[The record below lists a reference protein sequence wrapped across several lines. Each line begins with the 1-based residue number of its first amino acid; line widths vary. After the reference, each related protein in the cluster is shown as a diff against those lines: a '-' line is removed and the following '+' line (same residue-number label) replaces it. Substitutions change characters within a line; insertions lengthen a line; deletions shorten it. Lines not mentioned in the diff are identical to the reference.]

1 MNYTSNALNVMAAR
15 TFKGIGRAWLT
26 KNLATVK
33 TTNEIVE
40 LLNKSIKNQQ
50 PITLDDFERKKALL
64 QHLLEKNSAYID
76 GVTAI
81 GDSDF
86 PPYRGTVKPSEQPA
100 FLFYRGDL
108 SLLNVSSNNIAVI
121 GLLEPDA
128 ETEHFE
134 RKVVAELVARGAVI
148 VSGLAFGCDS
158 IAHQQTLKSGGKT
171 VAILPS
177 PLSNVIPA
185 ANRDLAGEIVESGGL
200 LISEYL
206 TEAKTKMEM
215 TGRYQERDRL
225 QALFSNA
232 VVLSASY
239 AKNDLGNDSG
249 SRLAMGYAKDY
260 ELTRA
265 VLYDPKINLD
275 NPKYDLN
282 RQIIAE
288 QPAAIIINTDSFEI
302 GVSQLVGLQTR
313 MQAAASQQQI
323 SMIC

>member
-15 TFKGIGRAWLT
+15 TFKGIGRAWLA
-26 KNLATVK
+26 KNLGTVK
-33 TTNEIVE
+33 TDGETVN
-40 LLNKSIKNQQ
+40 LLNKSIKNQETV
-50 PITLDDFERKKALL
+50 TLEAFERKKALL
-64 QHLLEKNSAYID
+64 EHLLEKNSAYID
-76 GVTAI
+76 GVIAI
-81 GDSDF
+81 GDPGF
-86 PPYRGTVKPSEQPA
+86 PPYRGRVKPSEQPA

-108 SLLNVSSNNIAVI
+108 SLLAAASNNIAVI

-128 ETEHFE
+128 ETEDFE
-134 RKVVAELVARGAVI
+134 RTVVAELVARGVVI

-158 IAHQQTLKSGGKT
+158 IAHRQTLESGGKT

-177 PLSNVIPA
+177 PLNNITPS
-185 ANRDLAGEIVESGGL
+185 ANRELADEIVAAGGL

-206 TEAKTKMEM
+206 TEPKTRMEM

-265 VLYDPKINLD
+265 VLYDPEANAN

-282 RQIIAE
+282 REIIDE
-288 QPAAIIINTDSFEI
+288 QPSAIIINADSLEV

-313 MQAAASQQQI
+313 VKAEVPQQI
-323 SMIC
+323 SMI

>member
-33 TTNEIVE
+33 TTNAIVE
-40 LLNKSIKNQQ
+40 LLNKSIKNQH
-50 PITLDDFERKKALL
+50 PVTLDDFEQKKALL

-86 PPYRGTVKPSEQPA
+86 PPYRGTVKPSKQPA

-108 SLLNVSSNNIAVI
+108 RLLGANSNNIAVI
-121 GLLEPDA
+121 GLLEPDS

-134 RKVVAELVARGAVI
+134 RKVVTELVARGAVI

-158 IAHQQTLKSGGKT
+158 IAHRQTLESGGKT

-177 PLSNVIPA
+177 PLSNIIPA
-185 ANRDLAGEIVESGGL
+185 ANRDLAGEIIESGGL

-206 TEAKTKMEM
+206 TEAKAKMEM

-260 ELTRA
+260 GLTRA
-265 VLYDPKINLD
+265 VLYDPKTNA
-275 NPKYDLN
+275 NSPKYDLN
-282 RQIIAE
+282 RQIISE
-288 QPAAIIINTDSFEI
+288 QPPAIIIASNSLEV
-302 GVSQLVGLQTR
+302 GVSKLVGLQGGTKVEVPK
-313 MQAAASQQQI
+313 QI
-323 SMIC
+323 SMI

>member
-1 MNYTSNALNVMAAR
+1 MNYTHHALNVMAAR
-15 TFKGIGRAWLT
+15 TFKGIGRAWLA
-26 KNLATVK
+26 KNLAAVK
-33 TTNEIVE
+33 TSKEIVD

-50 PITLDDFERKKALL
+50 PVTLEDFERKKALL

-81 GDSDF
+81 GDPNF
-86 PPYRGTVKPSEQPA
+86 PSYRGKVKPSEQPA

-108 SLLNVSSNNIAVI
+108 RLLEASSNNIAVI

-134 RKVVAELVARGAVI
+134 RQVVGELVARGAVI

-158 IAHQQTLKSGGKT
+158 IAHRQTLESGGKT

-177 PLSNVIPA
+177 PLSNIMPA
-185 ANRDLAGEIVESGGL
+185 ANRDLASEIVESGGL

-206 TEAKTKMEM
+206 TEAKAKMEM

-232 VVLSASY
+232 VVLAASY
-239 AKNDLGNDSG
+239 AKNDQGNDSG

-265 VLYDPKINLD
+265 VLYDPKINAN

-282 RQIIAE
+282 RQIINE
-288 QPAAIIINTDSFEI
+288 QPPAIVINAESLEM
-302 GVSQLVGLQTR
+302 GVNQLIGLQTR
-313 MQAAASQQQI
+313 TQVAAPQQM
-323 SMIC
+323 SMI

>member
-1 MNYTSNALNVMAAR
+1 MNYTNNALNVMAAR

-33 TTNEIVE
+33 TTNEVVD

-50 PITLDDFERKKALL
+50 PVTLDDFERKKALL

-100 FLFYRGDL
+100 FLFYKGDL
-108 SLLNVSSNNIAVI
+108 RLLGAISNNIAVI

-134 RKVVAELVARGAVI
+134 RKVVTELVARGAVI

-158 IAHQQTLKSGGKT
+158 IAHRQTLESGGKT

-177 PLSNVIPA
+177 PLSNIMPA

-206 TEAKTKMEM
+206 TEAKAKMEM

-239 AKNDLGNDSG
+239 AKNDQGNDSG

-265 VLYDPKINLD
+265 VLYDPKTNAN

-282 RQIIAE
+282 RQIMNE
-288 QPAAIIINTDSFEI
+288 QPPAITIDSESLEI
-302 GVSQLVGLQTR
+302 GVSQLLGLQTR
-313 MQAAASQQQI
+313 TEVTAPQQI
-323 SMIC
+323 SMI

>member
-15 TFKGIGRAWLT
+15 TFKGIGRAWLA

-33 TTNEIVE
+33 TTNEIVD

-50 PITLDDFERKKALL
+50 PVTLDDFERKKVLL

-86 PPYRGTVKPSEQPA
+86 PRYRGTVKPSEQPA

-108 SLLNVSSNNIAVI
+108 RLLGANSNNIAVI

-134 RKVVAELVARGAVI
+134 RKVVAELVTRGAVI

-158 IAHQQTLKSGGKT
+158 IAHRQTLESGGKT

-177 PLSNVIPA
+177 PLSNIIPA

-200 LISEYL
+200 LVSEYL
-206 TEAKTKMEM
+206 TEAKAKMEM

-239 AKNDLGNDSG
+239 AKNDQGNDSG

-265 VLYDPKINLD
+265 VLYDPKTNAN

-282 RQIIAE
+282 RQIMNE
-288 QPAAIIINTDSFEI
+288 QPPAIIIDSESI
-302 GVSQLVGLQTR
+302 EVGVSQLLGLQTR
-313 MQAAASQQQI
+313 TEVTAPQQI
-323 SMIC
+323 SMI

>member
-33 TTNEIVE
+33 ATNEIVE

-50 PITLDDFERKKALL
+50 PVTLDDFEQKKALL

-86 PPYRGTVKPSEQPA
+86 PSYRGTVKPSEQPA

-158 IAHQQTLKSGGKT
+158 IAHRQTLESGGKT

-239 AKNDLGNDSG
+239 AKNDQGNDSG

-265 VLYDPKINLD
+265 VLYDPIINV
-275 NPKYDLN
+275 NNQKYDLN
-282 RQIIAE
+282 RQIISE
-288 QPAAIIINTDSFEI
+288 QPSAIIIASNSLEA
-302 GVSQLVGLQTR
+302 GVSKLVGLQGGTKVEVP
-313 MQAAASQQQI
+313 QQI
-323 SMIC
+323 SMI

>member
-50 PITLDDFERKKALL
+50 PVTLDDFERKKALL

-86 PPYRGTVKPSEQPA
+86 PRYRGTVKPSEQPA

-108 SLLNVSSNNIAVI
+108 HLLGGNSNNIAVI

-158 IAHQQTLKSGGKT
+158 IAHQQTLESGGKT

-177 PLSNVIPA
+177 PLSNIIPA

-206 TEAKTKMEM
+206 TEAKAKMEM

-239 AKNDLGNDSG
+239 AKNDQGNDSG

-265 VLYDPKINLD
+265 VLYDPKTNA
-275 NPKYDLN
+275 NSPKYDLN
-282 RQIIAE
+282 RQIMNE
-288 QPAAIIINTDSFEI
+288 QPPAIIIDAESFEA
-302 GVSQLVGLQTR
+302 GVSQLLGLQTR
-313 MQAAASQQQI
+313 TQASSPQQI
-323 SMIC
+323 SMI

>member
-1 MNYTSNALNVMAAR
+1 MNYTDNALNVMAAR
-15 TFKGIGRAWLT
+15 TFKGIGRAWLV
-26 KNLATVK
+26 KNLDTVK
-33 TTNEIVE
+33 PINEIVA
-40 LLNKSIKNQQ
+40 LLNKSIKNQD
-50 PITLDDFERKKALL
+50 PVTLDDFERKKALL
-64 QHLLEKNSAYID
+64 QHLLEKNSPYLD

-81 GDSDF
+81 GDPEF

-108 SLLNVSSNNIAVI
+108 RLLAAGSNNIAVI

-128 ETEHFE
+128 ETESFE
-134 RKVVAELVARGAVI
+134 RTVVAELVARGVVI

-158 IAHQQTLKSGGKT
+158 IAHRQTLESDGKT

-177 PLSNVIPA
+177 PLSNIMPA
-185 ANRDLAGEIVESGGL
+185 ANRDLAAEIIDSGGL
-200 LISEYL
+200 LITEYL
-206 TEAKTKMEM
+206 TEPKAKMEM

-249 SRLAMGYAKDY
+249 SRLAMGYAQDY
-260 ELTRA
+260 GLTRA
-265 VLYDPKINLD
+265 VLYDPETNAN

-282 RQIIAE
+282 RKIIGE
-288 QPAAIIINTDSFEI
+288 QPPAIIINADSFEI
-302 GVSQLVGLQTR
+302 GVSQLVGLQAGTKIEVLP
-313 MQAAASQQQI
+313 QI
-323 SMIC
+323 SMI

>member
-1 MNYTSNALNVMAAR
+1 MNYTNNALNVMAAR

-33 TTNEIVE
+33 TTNEVVD

-50 PITLDDFERKKALL
+50 PVTLDDFERKKVLL

-100 FLFYRGDL
+100 FLFYKGDL
-108 SLLNVSSNNIAVI
+108 RLLGASSNNIAVI

-128 ETEHFE
+128 ETEYFE
-134 RKVVAELVARGAVI
+134 RKVVGELVAHGAVI

-158 IAHQQTLKSGGKT
+158 ISHRQALESGGKT

-177 PLSNVIPA
+177 PLSNIMPA
-185 ANRDLAGEIVESGGL
+185 ANRDLARDIVDSAGL

-206 TEAKTKMEM
+206 TEAKAKMEM

-232 VVLSASY
+232 VVLAASY
-239 AKNDLGNDSG
+239 AKNDQGNDSG
-249 SRLAMGYAKDY
+249 SRLALCYAKDY
-260 ELTRA
+260 GLARA
-265 VLYDPKINLD
+265 VLYDPKINAN

-282 RQIIAE
+282 RQIINE
-288 QPAAIIINTDSFEI
+288 QPPAIVIDIDSFDVGI
-302 GVSQLVGLQTR
+302 SQLLGLQTR
-313 MQAAASQQQI
+313 MQVTVPQQI
-323 SMIC
+323 SMI

>member
-1 MNYTSNALNVMAAR
+1 MNYTNNALNVMAAR

-33 TTNEIVE
+33 TTNEVVD

-50 PITLDDFERKKALL
+50 PVTLDDFERKKVLL

-100 FLFYRGDL
+100 FLFYKGDL
-108 SLLNVSSNNIAVI
+108 RLLGASSNNIAVI

-158 IAHQQTLKSGGKT
+158 IAHRQTLVSGGKT

-177 PLSNVIPA
+177 PLSNIMPA

-206 TEAKTKMEM
+206 TEAKAKMEM

-239 AKNDLGNDSG
+239 AKNDQGNDSG

-265 VLYDPKINLD
+265 VLYDPKTDTN

-282 RQIIAE
+282 RQIMNE
-288 QPAAIIINTDSFEI
+288 QPPAIIIDAESLEV
-302 GVSQLVGLQTR
+302 GVSQLIGLQT
-313 MQAAASQQQI
+313 MTKVAAPQQI
-323 SMIC
+323 SMI

>member
-15 TFKGIGRAWLT
+15 TFKGIGRAWLA

-33 TTNEIVE
+33 TTNEIVD

-50 PITLDDFERKKALL
+50 PVTLDDFERKKVLL

-81 GDSDF
+81 GNSDF
-86 PPYRGTVKPSEQPA
+86 PRYRGTVKPSEQPA

-108 SLLNVSSNNIAVI
+108 RLLGANSNNIAVI

-134 RKVVAELVARGAVI
+134 RKVVAELVTRGAVI

-158 IAHQQTLKSGGKT
+158 IAHRQTLESGGKT

-177 PLSNVIPA
+177 PLSNIIPA
-185 ANRDLAGEIVESGGL
+185 ANRDLAGEIVESSGL

-206 TEAKTKMEM
+206 TEAKAKMEM

-239 AKNDLGNDSG
+239 AKNDQGNDSG

-265 VLYDPKINLD
+265 VLYDPKTNAN

-282 RQIIAE
+282 RQIMNE
-288 QPAAIIINTDSFEI
+288 QPPAIIIDSESI
-302 GVSQLVGLQTR
+302 EVGVSQLLGLQTR
-313 MQAAASQQQI
+313 TEVTAPQQI
-323 SMIC
+323 SMI

>member
-15 TFKGIGRAWLT
+15 TFKGIGRAWLA

-33 TTNEIVE
+33 TTNEIVD

-50 PITLDDFERKKALL
+50 PVTLDDFERKKVLL

-86 PPYRGTVKPSEQPA
+86 PRYRGTVKPSEQPA

-108 SLLNVSSNNIAVI
+108 RLLGANSNNIAVI

-134 RKVVAELVARGAVI
+134 RKVVAELVTRGAVI

-158 IAHQQTLKSGGKT
+158 IAHRQTLESGGKT

-177 PLSNVIPA
+177 PLSNIIPA
-185 ANRDLAGEIVESGGL
+185 ANRDLAGEIVESSGL

-206 TEAKTKMEM
+206 TEAKAKMEM

-239 AKNDLGNDSG
+239 AKNDQGNDSG

-265 VLYDPKINLD
+265 VLYDPKTNAN

-282 RQIIAE
+282 RQIMNE
-288 QPAAIIINTDSFEI
+288 QPPAIIIDSESI
-302 GVSQLVGLQTR
+302 EVGVSQLLGLQTR
-313 MQAAASQQQI
+313 TEVTAPQQI
-323 SMIC
+323 SMI